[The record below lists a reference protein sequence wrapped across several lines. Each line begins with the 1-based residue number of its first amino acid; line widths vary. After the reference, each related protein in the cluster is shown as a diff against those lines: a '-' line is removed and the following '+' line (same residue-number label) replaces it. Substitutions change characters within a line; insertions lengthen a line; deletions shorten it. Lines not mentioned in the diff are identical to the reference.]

1 MAEILCQLQGSGQCC
16 IAVLVAVPLKGKDQG
31 RRHVNLSYTPAQFAL
46 HYYAVFLMSL
56 WLLGIKGSSAI
67 NQTPLTAAY

>member
-46 HYYAVFLMSL
+46 HYGFWELKAAV
-56 WLLGIKGSSAI
+56 
-67 NQTPLTAAY
+67 PLIRHP